1 MSLLREKREYQCN
14 QDEIVCKKFKMASI
28 SASQVTQMENDCCR
42 LKHGLNIDCLIYIFE
57 YLNTDD
63 LITVCNL
70 DDYFKDIIHNYVISK
85 HKLVFDARQNGSSI
99 ESNGELF
106 QSFEGKIRQ
115 ISYFNTC
122 NVTEFIRKIAIHC
135 PDGLK
140 DLEINRIPRIG
151 LEKSINCLTKSI
163 KHFQATAHCLR
174 DLERLVLRSS
184 PQEKILYDILLGRSA
199 IPLIKELSWISMLD
213 LKELHLIHLQNIEEE
228 CLIEFL
234 RQRPRLEH
242 FVNELS
248 IVDMKKVGEAM
259 ANYCGDQIRV
269 FRDQGSY
276 AFGYIHR
283 EMIRTR
289 YDFLSKFTNLKEVA
303 ISSFYTCGCDL
314 RYPIDRLS
322 QIESLKNL
330 AIYRQ
335 RTFDHI
341 VGMTTEIVRSNFVF
355 ERLKQAN
362 FYRDIRCLIRRDD
375 WLTFNTFANLKSL
388 EINSDIYPTNCPRI
402 EFLIEYPEIIA
413 NVEMVTVS
421 GWRDRVDFF
430 EFIASVP
437 KLRKLSIH
445 NFGMKLDNKE
455 RAMRPIAIAAEIL
468 EKRKNERNNADCT
481 VDSMDIFVSEKQ
493 WEILKDIQG
502 IDIAIKFH
510 IKELDVHRDD
520 WVPGIAK

>member
-1 MSLLREKREYQCN
+1 MSPLREKREYQCN
-14 QDEIVCKKFKMASI
+14 QVEIVCKKLKMASI
-28 SASQVTQMENDCCR
+28 SDAQVKKMENDCCR

-70 DDYFKDIIHNYVISK
+70 DDYFKEIINNYVISK
-85 HKLVFDARQNGSSI
+85 RKVVFNARQTGAR
-99 ESNGELF
+99 GELF
-106 QSFEGKIRQ
+106 KSFEGKIRQ

-122 NVTEFIRKIAIHC
+122 NVTEFIRKIAKYC

-140 DLEINRIPRIG
+140 DLEINKIPRIG
-151 LEKSINCLTKSI
+151 LEKTINCLTKCI
-163 KHFQATAHCLR
+163 KNVRATAHCLR

-184 PQEKILYDILLGRSA
+184 PQEKILYEILLGQFE
-199 IPLIKELSWISMLD
+199 IPLIKELNWISLLN
-213 LKELHLIHLQNIEEE
+213 LKELHLIHLQNIEVE
-228 CLIEFL
+228 CLIDFL

-248 IVDMKKVGEAM
+248 IMDMKRVGEAM
-259 ANYCGDQIRV
+259 ADYCGDQIRV

-276 AFGYIHR
+276 AFGFIHR
-283 EMIRTR
+283 EIIRTR
-289 YDFLSKFTNLKEVA
+289 YDFLSKFTCLKEVA

-314 RYPIDRLS
+314 RYPMEKLS
-322 QIESLKNL
+322 QIESLEKL

-355 ERLKQAN
+355 ELLTQAN
-362 FYRDIRCLIRRDD
+362 FYQDIRCLVRRDD
-375 WLTFNTFANLKSL
+375 WLTFNTFGNLKSL

-430 EFIASVP
+430 EFIAFVP

-445 NFGMKLDNKE
+445 NFGMKLDNKK

-468 EKRKNERNNADCT
+468 EKRRNERNNADGT
-481 VDSMDIFVSEKQ
+481 VDSVDIFVSEKQ
-493 WEILKDIQG
+493 WEILKDIEG